1 MEDVKVKDFIN
12 DVAARTASP
21 GGGAT
26 AAVTASM
33 AVATI
38 LMAVKFSDNNTLTV
52 KNAKMFALTIEE
64 LETVKDEF
72 QNMVKKDEENFVTL
86 MDAFKMSK
94 ETLKERKV
102 REAKVQEGLIK
113 ASEVPIQLIHE
124 IRRVQLIVEKIYPLI
139 KPNIVADIGVG
150 LELLQAVAHSCSY
163 NVYSNIRFLK
173 NKPKKITLLSSVDK
187 KIASI
192 DKLNRYMLKSVKSII
207 NT

>member
-12 DVAARTASP
+12 DVAAKTASP
-21 GGGAT
+21 GAGAT

-33 AVATI
+33 AVATL
-38 LMAVKFSDNNTLTV
+38 LMAIKFSDNNTLTA

-64 LETVKDEF
+64 LETVKDKF
-72 QNMVKKDEENFVTL
+72 QNLVKKEEENFINL
-86 MDAFKMSK
+86 MNAFKIPK
-94 ETLKERKV
+94 ETLKERRA

-173 NKPKKITLLSSVDK
+173 NKPKKITILSSVDK

>member
-1 MEDVKVKDFIN
+1 MENVKVKEFIN
-12 DVAARTASP
+12 DVAAKTASP

-33 AVATI
+33 AVATL
-38 LMAVKFSDNNTLTV
+38 LMAIKFSDNNTLTA
-52 KNAKMFALTIEE
+52 KNAKMFVLTIEE
-64 LETVKDEF
+64 LETVKDDF
-72 QNMVKKDEENFVTL
+72 QNLVKKEEENFINL
-86 MDAFKMSK
+86 MNAFKMSK

-173 NKPKKITLLSSVDK
+173 NKPKKITMLSSVDK

>member
-12 DVAARTASP
+12 DVAAKTASP
-21 GGGAT
+21 GAGAT

-33 AVATI
+33 AVATL
-38 LMAVKFSDNNTLTV
+38 LMAIKFSDNNTLTA

-64 LETVKDEF
+64 LETVKDDF
-72 QNMVKKDEENFVTL
+72 QNLVKKEEENFMNL
-86 MDAFKMSK
+86 MNAFKMPK
-94 ETLKERKV
+94 ETLKERRA
-102 REAKVQEGLIK
+102 RETKVQEELIK

-173 NKPKKITLLSSVDK
+173 NKPKKITMLSSVDK

>member
-12 DVAARTASP
+12 DVAAKTASP
-21 GGGAT
+21 GAGAT

-33 AVATI
+33 AVATL
-38 LMAVKFSDNNTLTV
+38 LMAIKFSDNNTLTA

-64 LETVKDEF
+64 LETVKDDF
-72 QNMVKKDEENFVTL
+72 QNLVKKEEENFINL
-86 MDAFKMSK
+86 MNVFKMPK
-94 ETLKERKV
+94 ETLKERRV

-173 NKPKKITLLSSVDK
+173 NKPKKITMLSSVDK

>member
-12 DVAARTASP
+12 DVAAKTASP
-21 GGGAT
+21 GAGAT

-33 AVATI
+33 AVATL
-38 LMAVKFSDNNTLTV
+38 LMTIKFSDNNTLTA

-64 LETVKDEF
+64 LETVKDDF
-72 QNMVKKDEENFVTL
+72 QNLVKKEEENFINL
-86 MDAFKMSK
+86 MNAFKMSK
-94 ETLKERKV
+94 ETLKERRA
-102 REAKVQEGLIK
+102 RETKVQEGLIK

-173 NKPKKITLLSSVDK
+173 NKPKKITMLSSVDK

>member
-1 MEDVKVKDFIN
+1 MKDVKIKDFIN
-12 DVAARTASP
+12 DVAAKTASP
-21 GGGAT
+21 GAGAT

-33 AVATI
+33 AVATL
-38 LMAVKFSDNNTLTV
+38 LMAVKFSDNNTLTA

-64 LETVKDEF
+64 LETVKDKF
-72 QNMVKKDEENFVTL
+72 QNLVKKEEENFVTL
-86 MDAFKMSK
+86 MNAFKLPK
-94 ETLKERKV
+94 ETLKERKA
-102 REAKVQEGLIK
+102 REVKVQEGLIK

-139 KPNIVADIGVG
+139 KPNIIADIGVG

-163 NVYSNIRFLK
+163 TVYSNIRFLK
-173 NKPKKITLLSSVDK
+173 NKPKKITILSSVDK
-187 KIASI
+187 KITSI

>member
-12 DVAARTASP
+12 DVAAKTASP
-21 GGGAT
+21 GAGAT

-33 AVATI
+33 AVATL
-38 LMAVKFSDNNTLTV
+38 LMTIKFSDNNTLTA

-64 LETVKDEF
+64 LETVKDDF
-72 QNMVKKDEENFVTL
+72 QNLVKKEEENFINL
-86 MDAFKMSK
+86 MNVFKMPK
-94 ETLKERKV
+94 ETLKERRV

-173 NKPKKITLLSSVDK
+173 NKPKKITMLSSVDK

>member
-12 DVAARTASP
+12 DVAAKTASP
-21 GGGAT
+21 GAGAT

-33 AVATI
+33 AVATL
-38 LMAVKFSDNNTLTV
+38 LMAIKFSDNNTLTV
-52 KNAKMFALTIEE
+52 KNAKMFVLTIEE
-64 LETVKDEF
+64 LETVKDDF
-72 QNMVKKDEENFVTL
+72 QNLVKKEEENFIDL
-86 MDAFKMSK
+86 MNAFKMSK

-102 REAKVQEGLIK
+102 REEKVQEGLIK

>member
-12 DVAARTASP
+12 DVAAKTASP
-21 GGGAT
+21 GAGAT

-33 AVATI
+33 AVATL
-38 LMAVKFSDNNTLTV
+38 LMAIKFSDNNTSTA
-52 KNAKMFALTIEE
+52 KNAKMFASAIEE
-64 LETVKDEF
+64 LETVKDKF
-72 QNMVKKDEENFVTL
+72 QNLVKKEEENFINL
-86 MDAFKMSK
+86 MNAFKMPK
-94 ETLKERKV
+94 ETLKERRA

-113 ASEVPIQLIHE
+113 ASEVPIQLIYE

-163 NVYSNIRFLK
+163 NIHSNIRFLK
-173 NKPKKITLLSSVDK
+173 NKPKKITILSSVDK

>member
-12 DVAARTASP
+12 DVAAKTASP
-21 GGGAT
+21 GAGAT

-33 AVATI
+33 AVATL
-38 LMAVKFSDNNTLTV
+38 LMAIKFSDNNTLTA
-52 KNAKMFALTIEE
+52 KNAKMFVLTIEE
-64 LETVKDEF
+64 LETVKDDF
-72 QNMVKKDEENFVTL
+72 QNLVKKEEENFINL
-86 MDAFKMSK
+86 MNVFKMPK
-94 ETLKERKV
+94 ETLKERRV

-173 NKPKKITLLSSVDK
+173 NKPKKITMLSSVDK

>member
-12 DVAARTASP
+12 DVAAKTASP
-21 GGGAT
+21 GAGAT

-33 AVATI
+33 AVATL
-38 LMAVKFSDNNTLTV
+38 LMAIKFSDNNTLTA

-64 LETVKDEF
+64 LETVKDDF
-72 QNMVKKDEENFVTL
+72 QNLVKKEEENFINL
-86 MDAFKMSK
+86 MNAFKMPK
-94 ETLKERKV
+94 ETLKERRA
-102 REAKVQEGLIK
+102 RETKVQEELIK

-124 IRRVQLIVEKIYPLI
+124 IRRVQLIIEKIYPLI

-173 NKPKKITLLSSVDK
+173 NKPKKITMLSSVDK

>member
-33 AVATI
+33 AVATL
-38 LMAVKFSDNNTLTV
+38 LMAIKFSDNNTLTV
-52 KNAKMFALTIEE
+52 KNAKMFVLTIEE
-64 LETVKDEF
+64 LETVKDDF
-72 QNMVKKDEENFVTL
+72 QNLVKKEEENFIDL
-86 MDAFKMSK
+86 MNAFKMSK

-102 REAKVQEGLIK
+102 REEKVQEGLIK

>member
-12 DVAARTASP
+12 DVAAKTASP
-21 GGGAT
+21 GAGAT

-33 AVATI
+33 AVATL
-38 LMAVKFSDNNTLTV
+38 LMAIKFSDNNTLTA

-64 LETVKDEF
+64 LETVKDKF
-72 QNMVKKDEENFVTL
+72 QNLVKKEEENFINL
-86 MDAFKMSK
+86 MNAFKMPK
-94 ETLKERKV
+94 ETLKERRA

-173 NKPKKITLLSSVDK
+173 NKPKKITILSSVDK